1 MWSHYLK
8 KKETKEN
15 LIYPAKVR
23 LGKKNIHFR
32 TKYTHNMNELNLIIK
47 R

>member
-1 MWSHYLK
+1 MEPLLE
-8 KKETKEN
+8 KERDQRKFD
-15 LIYPAKVR
+15 YPAKVR